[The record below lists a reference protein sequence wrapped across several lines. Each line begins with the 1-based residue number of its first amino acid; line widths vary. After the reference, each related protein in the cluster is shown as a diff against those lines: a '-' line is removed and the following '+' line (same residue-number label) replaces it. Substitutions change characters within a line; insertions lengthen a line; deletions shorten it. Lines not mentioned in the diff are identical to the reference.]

1 MNAPTIPNEFEET
14 ARSGPD
20 AGAQFAALAAL
31 EKLAG
36 QQSDLTRTERLAVGW
51 VPFTGEQLAVLDP
64 VERDALEAAERAIGE
79 VPGPRIAARR
89 ARRERRFRAGLP
101 QWWPLGAVL
110 VVQAVLSLR
119 LVWSNTAFSDEAL
132 YLWAGHL
139 EWSHWLHGTPV
150 PDFATYFSG
159 APAVYPPL
167 GALAGM
173 LGGLAAARLLSL
185 AFMLGTSALLWS
197 ASGRLYGRRA
207 AYLSTTLFAGLTGTQ
222 FLGGLATFDAM
233 ALFLLAAAACLGIR
247 AAGSRHWPWLA
258 VSAGVLLAAANA
270 TKYAT
275 GIFDPAVIA
284 VVAAEGLRRRR
295 RPVRALL
302 PAASLAAAA
311 GAAIAI
317 AIRAG
322 GRSYWLGITST
333 TLSRPAA
340 LSAPDDVVKWAW
352 VWTGPVILLAVCAVL
367 MSRKSGWRAW
377 CLLAVLLAAGMLAP
391 AEQARIHTM
400 TSLNKHVV
408 FGAWFA
414 AIGAGY
420 ALSRVSRLDRSGMWA
435 FVLTIPVIGMITFA
449 TFAQA
454 SGMYHAW
461 PDTTSI
467 MADLRPIVQ
476 AHPGVYLAEDPEVD
490 EYYLRTMT
498 SWQQW
503 RGTYPQD
510 NDGAPYYRET
520 ISHHYFSLIILANGP
535 STKATDHTIITD
547 IYDAGGYRIVARADG
562 YVVWAREKS

>member
-1 MNAPTIPNEFEET
+1 MSATADTLPNDDW
-14 ARSGPD
+14 ARLRDQPPYTGP
-20 AGAQFAALAAL
+20 
-31 EKLAG
+31 
-36 QQSDLTRTERLAVGW
+36 V
-51 VPFTGEQLAVLDP
+51 TGEQLSALDVLEEIAGYQGGAVTGVLPEYTGP
-64 VERDALEAAERAIGE
+64 VTGE
-79 VPGPRIAARR
+79 QEVVGEPRR
-89 ARRERRFRAGLP
+89 ARRFRLWRG
-101 QWWPLGAVL
+101 WPLAAVL
-110 VVQAVLSLR
+110 ALQAVLSLR

-150 PDFATYFSG
+150 PAFATYFSG
-159 APAVYPPL
+159 APAIYPPL
-167 GALAGM
+167 GALAGT

-185 AFMLGTSALLWS
+185 AFTLGASALLWS
-197 ASGRLYGRRA
+197 AAGRLYGRRA

-222 FLGGLATFDAM
+222 FLGALATFDAM

-247 AAGSRHWPWLA
+247 AAGSRRWPWLA
-258 VSAGVLLAAANA
+258 VAAGVLLAAANA

-284 VVAAEGLRRRR
+284 VVAAEGLRRHRG
-295 RPVRALL
+295 PARALL
-302 PAASLAAAA
+302 PGTALAVAAAA
-311 GAAIAI
+311 VIAAAVH
-317 AIRAG
+317 AG
-322 GRSYWLGITST
+322 GRAYWLGITST
-333 TLSRPAA
+333 TLARPEA

-367 MSRKSGWRAW
+367 MSRNAGWRAW
-377 CLLAVLLAAGMLAP
+377 GLLAVLLAAGMLAP

-435 FVLTIPVIGMITFA
+435 FVLTIPVVGMITFA

-454 SGMYHAW
+454 GGMYHAW
-461 PDTTSI
+461 PDTTAI
-467 MADLRPIVQ
+467 MGDLRPIVQ

-490 EYYLRTMT
+490 EYYLSSIT

-520 ISHHYFSLIILANGP
+520 ILRHYFSLIILANGA
-535 STKATDHTIITD
+535 SAKATDHLIITD

-562 YVVWAREKS
+562 YVVWAAEKS